1 MIAVLTMLSVIFL
14 VVILVLLL
22 VYMAVHDARK
32 VGEIF
37 RESRIISSYYEIW
50 GNGSITGR
58 CTVLMI
64 ASGAILWPR
73 IHIARG
79 DLLPAELEELP
90 KCILVRMRFAAGL
103 TIVACLLIGGLLIYG
118 KFIK

>member
-1 MIAVLTMLSVIFL
+1 MYSPDDSLRGNSLA
-14 VVILVLLL
+14 
-22 VYMAVHDARK
+22 
-32 VGEIF
+32 
-37 RESRIISSYYEIW
+37 SYSYCE
-50 GNGSITGR
+50 
-58 CTVLMI
+58 
-64 ASGAILWPR
+64 
-73 IHIARG
+73 G